1 MPGGMMPPGGM
12 MSGHPMGHPM
22 GGAVMGGHTM
32 GSNNA
37 LPPNLMPPSQ
47 PGGEGVGIRS
57 PSGPASPQNR
67 TSMGMGSP
75 FSTVQQ
81 RGVDPT
87 LAQKV
92 SRAKMDSR
100 RLRGA

>member
-1 MPGGMMPPGGM
+1 
-12 MSGHPMGHPM
+12 MGHPM

-32 GSNNA
+32 GGGIHSA
-37 LPPNLMPPSQ
+37 VPPGMMPPSQ
-47 PGGEGVGIRS
+47 PGGEGVGIRT

-67 TSMGMGSP
+67 TSGGSGSP

-81 RGVDPT
+81 RGGNPT

-92 SRAKMDSR
+92 SQAKMDSR